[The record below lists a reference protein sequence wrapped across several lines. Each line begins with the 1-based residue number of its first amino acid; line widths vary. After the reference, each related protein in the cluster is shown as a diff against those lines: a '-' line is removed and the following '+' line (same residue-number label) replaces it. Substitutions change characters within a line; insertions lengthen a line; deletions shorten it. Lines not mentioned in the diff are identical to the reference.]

1 MRFTGTQAMS
11 NDLTYWQD
19 ALAGKMPP
27 IYADQPH
34 AGYYRMRQH
43 KDGPFLPVCIYV
55 KDGAL
60 VALISAAK
68 NYRPAIDVWTYCA
81 DGPVTKEDAMH
92 AFNNGDAWPGDAP
105 QPPRIGDNS
114 GDLTLAEQVREYAS
128 MALGWLRKH
137 GIKDAIGKDTVANM
151 RQKLL
156 DFGKQLDAQREVE
169 KRPHDLAA
177 KAVQAKYK
185 PLIDEATAAAAELR
199 DALTVYMRKEE
210 RRLQAEAEAKRRAEE
225 ERAAAENKRIADE
238 RAKLMRDDPI
248 AALTSDEPEPIVP
261 APIEPVKVTAGGQR
275 GRKTGL
281 RTVTKYVVT
290 DYTAALAHCKDHP
303 AVREA
308 VEKVC
313 CAQAKSGASVP
324 GIEAREERVAA

>member
-1 MRFTGTQAMS
+1 MS

-19 ALAGKMPP
+19 ALAGKMPA

-34 AGYYRMRQH
+34 AGYYKMRQH

-68 NYRPAIDVWTYCA
+68 NYRPAAEVWTYCA
-81 DGPVTKEDAMH
+81 DRPVTKEAAMH
-92 AFNNGDAWPGDAP
+92 AFANGDTWPGDAP
-105 QPPRIGDNS
+105 EAPPIGDNS
-114 GDLTLAEQVREYAS
+114 RDLSLADQVREYAS
-128 MALGWLRKH
+128 MALGWLRKN
-137 GIKDAIGKDTVANM
+137 GIKDAVGKDTVANM

-156 DFGKQLDAQREVE
+156 DFGKQLDAQREIE

-199 DALTVYMRKEE
+199 DALTVYMREE
-210 RRLQAEAEAKRRAEE
+210 EKRLQAEADAKRKAEE
-225 ERAAAENKRIADE
+225 ERVAAENKRIADD

-248 AALTSDEPEPIVP
+248 AALTSDEPEPIAP

-281 RTVTKYVVT
+281 REVTKFRLT
-290 DYTAALAHCKDHP
+290 DYVAALTHCKDHP
-303 AVREA
+303 AIREA

-313 CAQAKSGASVP
+313 FAQARAGASVP
-324 GIEAREERVAA
+324 GVESYSEKVAA

>member
-1 MRFTGTQAMS
+1 MS
-11 NDLTYWQD
+11 NDLTYWNE
-19 ALAGKMPP
+19 ALVGKAPAIHP
-27 IYADQPH
+27 DTPH
-34 AGYYRMRQH
+34 AGYYKMRQH
-43 KDGPFLPVCIYV
+43 KDGPFLPVCIYL

-68 NYRPAIDVWTYCA
+68 NYRPAIDVWTYVA
-81 DGPVTKEDAMH
+81 DKPVTKEAAMY
-92 AFNNGDAWPGDAP
+92 AFNNGDTWPGDAP
-105 QPPRIGDNS
+105 EPPRIGDNS

-137 GIKDAIGKDTVANM
+137 GIKDTVGKDTVANM

-156 DFGKQLDAQREVE
+156 DFSKQLDAQREVE

-185 PLIDEATAAAAELR
+185 PLIDEADGAAAELR
-199 DALTVYMRKEE
+199 EALTVFMRAEE
-210 RRLQAEAEAKRRAEE
+210 AALRAEAEAKRKAEA
-225 ERAAAENKRIADE
+225 ERVAAENKRIADE

-248 AALTSDEPEPIVP
+248 AALTSDEPEPLPPPPPV
-261 APIEPVKVTAGGQR
+261 ADVKVTAGGQR
-275 GRKTGL
+275 GRRTGL

-290 DYTAALAHCKDHP
+290 DYAAALAHCKDHP
-303 AVREA
+303 AIREA

-313 CAQAKSGASVP
+313 CAQAKAGAAVP
-324 GIEAREERVAA
+324 GVEVREEKVAA